1 MSTAT
6 AAAAKRDPIDRIEWV
21 HACTLKANAYNP
33 NVVFDQELRLL
44 ETSLL
49 MTGWVQPILVSRDSQ
64 IIDGFHRWRLSQD
77 SPRVAGRWGGMVP
90 IARLS
95 VDAAEA
101 MMLTIRMNRAKG
113 THVAVRMSDIV
124 KKLIDVHGCDPQEI
138 AQGIGATRDEVDL
151 LYQDSIFKARGIDK
165 YRYSKAWV
173 PVETVR

>member
-1 MSTAT
+1 MNG
-6 AAAAKRDPIDRIEWV
+6 KDPIDRIEWV
-21 HACTLKANAYNP
+21 HVSTLRCNAYNP

-49 MTGWVQPILVSRDSQ
+49 MTGWVQPILVARDGE

-77 SPRVAGRWGGMVP
+77 SPRVTARWGGKVP
-90 IARLS
+90 VARLN
-95 VDAAEA
+95 VDRAEA
-101 MMLTIRMNRAKG
+101 MMLTIRMSRAKG

-124 KKLIDVHGCDPQEI
+124 KELIDKHGCDPQEI

-151 LYQDSIFKARGIDK
+151 LYQDSIFKARNIKD

-173 PVETVR
+173 PVETGR